1 MRDYAQYF
9 TSIFLPYPFDTSTIS
24 FTLFWHPYTLLAIA
38 ALRTG
43 AHLSDLEQRL
53 CMWEWKPLGP
63 SVYSDSETI
72 SIFCT
77 ISFRRLCCFSTRL
90 DISLILQEITAPLY
104 LHGFFKCTVE
114 WVSVVL
120 KQKGKVWN
128 STCASVWPVP
138 DLEELIDGRSGQ
150 SGSWRWSSL
159 SVWKEHVGYR
169 MLICFKHTVFFI
181 SQSSLSL
188 MSLILL
194 VFFSAFFHCCPLFY
208 DLEL

>member
-9 TSIFLPYPFDTSTIS
+9 TPIFLPYPFDT
-24 FTLFWHPYTLLAIA
+24 
-38 ALRTG
+38 
-43 AHLSDLEQRL
+43 
-53 CMWEWKPLGP
+53 
-63 SVYSDSETI
+63 

-128 STCASVWPVP
+128 STCAYVWPVP
-138 DLEELIDGRSGQ
+138 APEELIDGRSGRA
-150 SGSWRWSSL
+150 GSSLPVVLPQGGRRWRSL
-159 SVWKEHVGYR
+159 SVWREHVGYR

-194 VFFSAFFHCCPLFY
+194 VFFSAFFHCCPFF
-208 DLEL
+208 

>member
-53 CMWEWKPLGP
+53 CMWEWKSLGP

-90 DISLILQEITAPLY
+90 DISFILQEITAPLY

-138 DLEELIDGRSGQ
+138 APEELIDGRSGRA
-150 SGSWRWSSL
+150 GSSLPVVLPQGGRRWRSL
-159 SVWKEHVGYR
+159 SVWREHVGYR
-169 MLICFKHTVFFI
+169 MLIGVRFHLSQRRERTQYIYF
-181 SQSSLSL
+181 QSSLS
-188 MSLILL
+188 
-194 VFFSAFFHCCPLFY
+194 V
-208 DLEL
+208 